1 MTEHDRPGATAD
13 RPPKHKQASSKLADL
28 GDRLARTF
36 APVERVERTPRPAEP
51 WDVAT
56 EAHFA
61 VSDGADAPWDDDE
74 SPFPIVRSGYDRDAV
89 DHYLNELE
97 QEIDD
102 LRIQRKSEPTVSDE
116 IKKIGEQA
124 AAILQTA
131 HQQAA
136 ETTRKAREEAEK
148 CLSDAAANAL
158 AMNDDAKTKLRTLD
172 SETDSVWRERSRLID
187 DVRSV
192 ATALFSLAEEA
203 TDRFPAAVDKRG
215 GGAAVAAPA
224 QSQSAGASASQPSAP
239 ASQPS
244 GPATGPSGPATGPS
258 SPAAG
263 PSSPTPQARVQ
274 HPAAPPRVQPAPVS
288 ARPQSAATRPTTPAG
303 RSVVDGD
310 DHVGRLDNRADAG
323 PFRQA

>member
-61 VSDGADAPWDDDE
+61 VSDGAEAPWDEDE
-74 SPFPIVRSGYDRDAV
+74 STFPIVRHGYDRDAV

-116 IKKIGEQA
+116 IKKIGEQT

-158 AMNDDAKTKLRTLD
+158 AMNDDAKAKLRTLD

-203 TDRFPAAVDKRG
+203 TDRFPAEADKRSRGATAG
-215 GGAAVAAPA
+215 GPAPTPAASAPA
-224 QSQSAGASASQPSAP
+224 PQPSAP
-239 ASQPS
+239 AAQ
-244 GPATGPSGPATGPS
+244 PS
-258 SPAAG
+258 SPPQQ
-263 PSSPTPQARVQ
+263 PSSQAQQPRVQ
-274 HPAAPPRVQPAPVS
+274 HPAAPPRVPPAPVS

-303 RSVVDGD
+303 RSVVGGD

>member
-1 MTEHDRPGATAD
+1 
-13 RPPKHKQASSKLADL
+13 
-28 GDRLARTF
+28 
-36 APVERVERTPRPAEP
+36 
-51 WDVAT
+51 
-56 EAHFA
+56 
-61 VSDGADAPWDDDE
+61 E
-74 SPFPIVRSGYDRDAV
+74 STFPIVRHGYDRDAV

-158 AMNDDAKTKLRTLD
+158 AMNDDAKAKLRTLD

-192 ATALFSLAEEA
+192 ATALFSLAEE
-203 TDRFPAAVDKRG
+203 
-215 GGAAVAAPA
+215 
-224 QSQSAGASASQPSAP
+224 
-239 ASQPS
+239 
-244 GPATGPSGPATGPS
+244 
-258 SPAAG
+258 
-263 PSSPTPQARVQ
+263 
-274 HPAAPPRVQPAPVS
+274 
-288 ARPQSAATRPTTPAG
+288 
-303 RSVVDGD
+303 
-310 DHVGRLDNRADAG
+310 
-323 PFRQA
+323 

>member
-36 APVERVERTPRPAEP
+36 APVERVERTPKRPAEP

-61 VSDGADAPWDDDE
+61 VSDGADAPWDDNDE
-74 SPFPIVRSGYDRDAV
+74 STFPIVRHGYDRDAV

-131 HQQAA
+131 HQQAS
-136 ETTRKAREEAEK
+136 ETTRRAREEAEK
-148 CLSDAAANAL
+148 CLSDAAAHAL
-158 AMNDDAKTKLRTLD
+158 AMNDEAKAKLGTLD

-192 ATALFSLAEEA
+192 ATALFSLAEDA
-203 TDRFPAAVDKRG
+203 TDRFPPELAKRG
-215 GGAAVAAPA
+215 GSAAVAGPAP
-224 QSQSAGASASQPSAP
+224 SQPAGVSASQPSTP
-239 ASQPS
+239 ASQS
-244 GPATGPSGPATGPS
+244 SAPAAQPS
-258 SPAAG
+258 SPNQQQPRA
-263 PSSPTPQARVQ
+263 Q

-288 ARPQSAATRPTTPAG
+288 ARPQSAATWPTTPAG
-303 RSVVDGD
+303 RSVVGGD
-310 DHVGRLDNRADAG
+310 DHVGRLDNGADAG
-323 PFRQA
+323 PFRKA

>member
-1 MTEHDRPGATAD
+1 MTEHNRAGATAD

-36 APVERVERTPRPAEP
+36 APVERVERTPKPPTEP

-74 SPFPIVRSGYDRDAV
+74 SAFPIVRNGYDRDSV

-116 IKKIGEQA
+116 IKKIGEQT

-158 AMNDDAKTKLRTLD
+158 AMNEDARVKLRTLD

-203 TDRFPAAVDKRG
+203 TDRFPAEVDKRG
-215 GGAAVAAPA
+215 RGATAPGPA
-224 QSQSAGASASQPSAP
+224 PSQSVDASASQPSTP

-244 GPATGPSGPATGPS
+244 TPTSQPSAPAGEPSVPAGQPS
-258 SPAAG
+258 SLHAAAG
-263 PSSPTPQARVQ
+263 RTAPGGSSADAADPRLG
-274 HPAAPPRVQPAPVS
+274 AAPVRRDAADDARRPVS
-288 ARPQSAATRPTTPAG
+288 RRW
-303 RSVVDGD
+303 R
-310 DHVGRLDNRADAG
+310 
-323 PFRQA
+323 

>member
-13 RPPKHKQASSKLADL
+13 RPAKHKQASSKLADL

-36 APVERVERTPRPAEP
+36 APVERVERTPKTPAEP

-61 VSDGADAPWDDDE
+61 VSDGADAPWEDDE
-74 SPFPIVRSGYDRDAV
+74 STFPIVRHGYDRHAV

-97 QEIDD
+97 QEIDE
-102 LRIQRKSEPTVSDE
+102 LRIQRKPEPTVSDE

-203 TDRFPAAVDKRG
+203 TDRFPAEGDKRG
-215 GGAAVAAPA
+215 GGAAAAGPA
-224 QSQSAGASASQPSAP
+224 PSQPASASASQPASASASQPSTP

-244 GPATGPSGPATGPS
+244 VPAAQPS
-258 SPAAG
+258 SPAQQPRA
-263 PSSPTPQARVQ
+263 Q

-288 ARPQSAATRPTTPAG
+288 ARSQAAATRPTTPAG
-303 RSVVDGD
+303 RSVVGGD
-310 DHVGRLDNRADAG
+310 DHVGRLDDRADAG
-323 PFRQA
+323 PFRQP

>member
-61 VSDGADAPWDDDE
+61 VSDGAEASWDEDE
-74 SPFPIVRSGYDRDAV
+74 STFPIVRHGYDRDAV

-224 QSQSAGASASQPSAP
+224 QSPSAGASASQPSAP
-239 ASQPS
+239 ASQP
-244 GPATGPSGPATGPS
+244 TG
-258 SPAAG
+258 PAAG
-263 PSSPTPQARVQ
+263 PSSPTQQPRVQ
-274 HPAAPPRVQPAPVS
+274 HPAAPPRVPPAPVS
-288 ARPQSAATRPTTPAG
+288 ARPPSATTRPTTPAG

-310 DHVGRLDNRADAG
+310 DHVGRLDNRADAD